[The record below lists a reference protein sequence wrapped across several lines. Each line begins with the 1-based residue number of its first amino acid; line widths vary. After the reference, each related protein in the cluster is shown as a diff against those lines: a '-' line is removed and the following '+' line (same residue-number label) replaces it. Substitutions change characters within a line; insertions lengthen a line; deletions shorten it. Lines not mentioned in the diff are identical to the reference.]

1 MAIGDFF
8 SARPWEE
15 TSWETQAACRGLSNI
30 FFQQP
35 PNDLKHVSDA
45 SLKLEMFVF
54 RVQFL
59 MTADHLRDA
68 TASTDSGVE
77 NQKKNVTVPGI
88 D

>member
-1 MAIGDFF
+1 LG
-8 SARPWEE
+8 
-15 TSWETQAACRGLSNI
+15 I
-30 FFQQP
+30 FFQHDHGKKHLGKPRQPVAGSRIFFFQPP

-54 RVQFL
+54 RVQFS
-59 MTADHLRDA
+59 MIADHLRDA